1 MIGRADT
8 VQRLSDDL
16 ALHRFVT
23 LVGPGGIGK
32 TTVAVTVGHARIT
45 NFGGMVCFVD
55 LGSLSDPRLVASE
68 LASTLGLAVS
78 TDDPVP
84 NLLAFLHDKRML
96 LILDSC
102 EHVIDMLAP
111 LAETIFKAAPQIHI
125 LATSRESLRVEG
137 EHIHRLFPLRV
148 STPDR

>member
-1 MIGRADT
+1 MRAAPPPATWNVPRTLPVQLTRMIGRADT
-8 VQRLSDDL
+8 IQWLSDDL

-32 TTVAVTVGHARIT
+32 TTVAVTVGHALIT
-45 NFGGMVCFVD
+45 DFDGMVCFVD

-96 LILDSC
+96 LIFDSC
-102 EHVIDMLAP
+102 EHVIEALALGRDHLQGRTAHP
-111 LAETIFKAAPQIHI
+111 HPGHQ
-125 LATSRESLRVEG
+125 
-137 EHIHRLFPLRV
+137 P
-148 STPDR
+148 